1 MFRLL
6 ANKIVGTIYNNC
18 ATTNITTASW
28 VTLIVSMPIACTA
41 IEIFNPSDAKLQ
53 LSIGAA
59 GHETETGNLLPYTIQ
74 PGGSSGLLPVNLP
87 NGKRLSVKA
96 IDQTVS
102 NDYFIINFFG

>member
-6 ANKIVGTIYNNC
+6 ANKIVGTVYNNC
-18 ATTNITTASW
+18 ASTNITTSAW
-28 VTLIVSMPIACTA
+28 LTLVASMPLACTA

-53 LSIGAA
+53 LSTGAA
-59 GHETETGNLLPYTIQ
+59 GHETDTGSLLPYTIQ

-87 NGKRLSVKA
+87 NGKRLSVTA
-96 IDQTVS
+96 LDQNVV